1 MGISVSYNR
10 HYYRRLLGKLCMGHI
25 LELGP
30 ERDMVCH
37 CVADI
42 CRLSARACNSRLE
55 RCKDCRIC
63 HNRFYCNSI
72 PLLGSEL
79 YLTGA
84 ACVCVEGLRGGL
96 MEDAKK
102 ENGKKYG
109 IIVAV
114 VLIILAGIALYEWSN
129 FESYKPVV
137 IGGPAPDF
145 ELKDL
150 SKKSMKLSD
159 YKGKVVFLNFWA
171 TWCKPCKEEM
181 PSMELLYK
189 AKKGKDFE
197 MLAVSID
204 RDIAKVEP
212 FVKELKLTFP
222 VALDFMG
229 KADRRY
235 KLTGVPETYIID
247 QNGVIVEKILGPRD
261 WTRPESIQTI
271 LGLLKKGQGK

>member
-1 MGISVSYNR
+1 
-10 HYYRRLLGKLCMGHI
+10 
-25 LELGP
+25 
-30 ERDMVCH
+30 
-37 CVADI
+37 
-42 CRLSARACNSRLE
+42 
-55 RCKDCRIC
+55 
-63 HNRFYCNSI
+63 
-72 PLLGSEL
+72 
-79 YLTGA
+79 
-84 ACVCVEGLRGGL
+84 

-189 AKKGKDFE
+189 AMKGKDFE

-212 FVKELKLTFP
+212 FIKELKLTFP